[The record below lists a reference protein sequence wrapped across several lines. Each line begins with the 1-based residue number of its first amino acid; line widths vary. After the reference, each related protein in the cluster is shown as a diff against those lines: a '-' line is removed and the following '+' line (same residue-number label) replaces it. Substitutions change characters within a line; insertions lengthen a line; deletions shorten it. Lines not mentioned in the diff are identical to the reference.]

1 MAILRYRTSD
11 NWEKLHVVE
20 VLTEL
25 EALELAYEYTIG
37 DFGIS
42 IGDIS
47 INGKGYLA
55 TEIEAILTNLDKRTS
70 SC

>member
-1 MAILRYRTSD
+1 MAILRCRTSY